1 MGGDGS
7 PLYVLK
13 TIWLQLVKNAP
24 IPSQSFAGQTVI
36 ITGSNTGLGFEAAKH
51 IVKLG
56 CSKLI
61 IAVRSLEKGEAAKK
75 SIIETTGCA
84 PEIVEVWPID
94 LTSYDSVKN
103 FAERANRDLQ
113 RVDVLLE
120 NAGVAS
126 VEWNWVADNERMITV
141 NVISTFLL
149 AMLMLPKL
157 QATATKFNTTPR
169 LTVVTSDSHFMID
182 FDERN
187 APEGIFNKLNDKATA
202 NTRERYPTSKL
213 IQIFIVRELAA
224 RLRGEQATTA
234 PDVIINAVNPGM
246 CKSELSRELD
256 GLAISIMKFIL
267 ARTTEAGSRILAHG
281 AAGGP
286 DTHGQYMDLG
296 KVEKPATVI
305 IGQGG
310 KETQEKLFTELMAKL
325 ESIVPGI
332 SKGYD

>member
-7 PLYVLK
+7 PVHILR
-13 TIWLQLVKNAP
+13 TIWSQLAKNAP
-24 IPSQSFAGQTVI
+24 MPSQSFAGQTVI

-61 IAVRSLEKGEAAKK
+61 MAVRSLEKGEAAKK
-75 SIIETTGCA
+75 SIIDTTGCVSG
-84 PEIVEVWPID
+84 IIEVWAID
-94 LTSYDSVKN
+94 LSSYDSVKSL
-103 FAERANRDLQ
+103 ADRASRDLE

-141 NVISTFLL
+141 NVVSTFLL
-149 AMLMLPKL
+149 ALLMLPKL

-224 RLRGEQATTA
+224 RLREKQATTA

-267 ARTTEAGSRILAHG
+267 ARTTEAGSRTLVHG
-281 AAGGP
+281 AAGGQE
-286 DTHGQYMDLG
+286 TQGQYMDLG
-296 KVEKPATVI
+296 KVEQPATVVT
-305 IGQGG
+305 GKGG

-325 ESIVPGI
+325 EVIVPGV
-332 SKGYD
+332 SQGYV